1 MKIVID
7 IPKEFETHFEIDRFA
22 ESLER
27 IENDVKNRGALSGRY
42 DRETIT
48 MLRKA
53 FENATPLPKGH
64 GRLIDADALLEK
76 LGMLGVSNAYDR
88 PSFWYG
94 KDKKDYKVI
103 PTKYHN
109 GYDNALA
116 DVEKAIQELPTIEA
130 DKEGAE
136 E

>member
-1 MKIVID
+1 M
-7 IPKEFETHFEIDRFA
+7 
-22 ESLER
+22 
-27 IENDVKNRGALSGRY
+27 
-42 DRETIT
+42 
-48 MLRKA
+48 RK
-53 FENATPLPKGH
+53 
-64 GRLIDADALLEK
+64 IDADALEQK
-76 LGMLGVSNAYDR
+76 LSMLGVSNAYDR

>member
-1 MKIVID
+1 M
-7 IPKEFETHFEIDRFA
+7 
-22 ESLER
+22 
-27 IENDVKNRGALSGRY
+27 GR
-42 DRETIT
+42 
-48 MLRKA
+48 M
-53 FENATPLPKGH
+53 
-64 GRLIDADALLEK
+64 IDADALLEK

-116 DVEKAIQELPTIEA
+116 DVEKAIQELPTIEERKKGKWEFVSYGDGLGNYHCSECRA
-130 DKEGAE
+130 IASSYFVGNLVNRHWEYKLTKYCPNCGARMEGAE